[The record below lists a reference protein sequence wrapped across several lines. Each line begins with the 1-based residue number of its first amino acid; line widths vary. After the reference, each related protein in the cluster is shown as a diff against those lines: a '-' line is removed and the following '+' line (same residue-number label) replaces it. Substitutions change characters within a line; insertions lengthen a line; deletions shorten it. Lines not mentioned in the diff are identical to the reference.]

1 MALVMALDLTI
12 DTDFGGNNGR
22 FCNCNFV
29 TRNVVF
35 GLHVDG

>member
-1 MALVMALDLTI
+1 MALVMVLDLTI

-22 FCNCNFV
+22 FFDCNCV

-35 GLHVDG
+35 GLYVDG